1 LRHGGVPARAPREA
15 LGAHA
20 TRHGAAAP
28 RDGRSQGDARRAPR
42 EARAALPRGGA
53 RRRGNRRPG
62 RIDAREP
69 RAGRARRARGIQPAR
84 TMKRTLDVALGE
96 RSYPIHIGA
105 GLLADPGLFAP
116 HVAGRTAAIVTNA
129 TVAPLYQARLA
140 ASLERAGARPLAVEL
155 PDGEAFKTWETLQLV
170 FDALLRAK
178 ADRRTVLVALGGG
191 VVGDIAGFAAATYQ
205 RGIAHLQVPTTLLA
219 QVDSSVGGKTAINHP
234 LGKNMIGAFH
244 QPVAVVA
251 DTATLAS
258 LPERELGAGL
268 AEVLKYGAIQDA
280 EFLGWIEAN
289 ADRLLAREPD
299 ALGYAIQRSCEIK
312 AAIVA
317 EDERESGA
325 RALLN
330 FGHTFGHAIESA
342 TGYGNWLHG
351 EAVAAGMALAARF
364 SVACRRIAQAD
375 ADRLVALIR
384 RLRLPVKPP
393 AIAADV
399 WLEYMGRDKKNEAGR
414 VTLILLE
421 RLGHARIVKDAPPAA
436 LEEFLATA

>member
-1 LRHGGVPARAPREA
+1 MRRELEVS
-15 LGAHA
+15 LG
-20 TRHGAAAP
+20 
-28 RDGRSQGDARRAPR
+28 D
-42 EARAALPRGGA
+42 
-53 RRRGNRRPG
+53 
-62 RIDAREP
+62 
-69 RAGRARRARGIQPAR
+69 
-84 TMKRTLDVALGE
+84 
-96 RSYPIHIGA
+96 RSYPVHIGP
-105 GLLADPGLFAP
+105 GLLDDASLFAP
-116 HVAGRTAAIVTNA
+116 HVAGRTAAIVTNT
-129 TVAPLYQARLA
+129 TVDAMYRPRLA
-140 ASLERAGARPLAVEL
+140 QALERAGARCLAIGL
-155 PDGEAFKTWETLQLV
+155 PDGEAHKSWQTLDRV
-170 FDALLRAK
+170 FEALLRAQ

-364 SVACRRIAQAD
+364 SVAQGRLAKAD
-375 ADRLVALIR
+375 AERLVRLIA

-393 AIAADV
+393 AIPAPV

>member
-1 LRHGGVPARAPREA
+1 M
-15 LGAHA
+15 
-20 TRHGAAAP
+20 TR
-28 RDGRSQGDARRAPR
+28 RLEVS
-42 EARAALPRGGA
+42 
-53 RRRGNRRPG
+53 
-62 RIDAREP
+62 
-69 RAGRARRARGIQPAR
+69 
-84 TMKRTLDVALGE
+84 LGE
-96 RSYPIHIGA
+96 RSYPIHIGE
-105 GLLADPGLFAP
+105 GLLDEPSLFAP
-116 HVAGRTAAIVTNA
+116 HVNGRTAAVVTNVNVDA
-129 TVAPLYQARLA
+129 LYGERLTRTLA
-140 ASLERAGARPLAVEL
+140 GAGARCLSIAL
-155 PDGEAFKTWETLQLV
+155 PDGEAYKSWETLNLV
-170 FDALLRAK
+170 FDRLLRAQ

-205 RGIAHLQVPTTLLA
+205 RGVSHLQVPTTLLA

-251 DTATLAS
+251 DIGTLAT

-268 AEVLKYGAIQDA
+268 AEVVKYGAIQDPA
-280 EFLGWIEAN
+280 FLAWIEAN
-289 ADRLLAREPD
+289 ADRLLARDPE
-299 ALGYAIQRSCEIK
+299 ALGHAIQRSCEIK

-317 EDERESGA
+317 QDERESGT

-342 TGYGNWLHG
+342 SGYGNWLHG

-364 SVACRRIAQAD
+364 SVAQGRLASAD
-375 ADRLVALIR
+375 AERLVRLIA

-393 AIAADV
+393 AIAPAV

-421 RLGHARIVKDAPPAA
+421 RLGRAAIVKDAPPRA
-436 LEEFLATA
+436 LEEFLASA